1 VAKGKTFTVKTDLG
15 TVQVL
20 GTRFGVESRD
30 SIFKVVCYEGSVRVT
45 SLENEIIL
53 EKDQFVAFQNGRK
66 VVQSNVY
73 IDQPDWIS
81 TKNVFKNAPL
91 SEVILQL
98 EKDYTIEIDI
108 SKLNQNERFT
118 GSLPSDNLSLA
129 LDILVKTYQINFK
142 VVNKNKF
149 IFVEDETR

>member
-1 VAKGKTFTVKTDLG
+1 
-15 TVQVL
+15 
-20 GTRFGVESRD
+20 
-30 SIFKVVCYEGSVRVT
+30 
-45 SLENEIIL
+45 
-53 EKDQFVAFQNGRK
+53 
-66 VVQSNVY
+66 VY

>member
-1 VAKGKTFTVKTDLG
+1 
-15 TVQVL
+15 
-20 GTRFGVESRD
+20 
-30 SIFKVVCYEGSVRVT
+30 
-45 SLENEIIL
+45 
-53 EKDQFVAFQNGRK
+53 
-66 VVQSNVY
+66 
-73 IDQPDWIS
+73 
-81 TKNVFKNAPL
+81 L